1 MHELLIGG
9 QKSGKS
15 AQAER
20 LAQRWLADD
29 STNQVVFIVTAQG
42 FDDEMQARIA
52 RHQSDRALRFEKNLE
67 RTFTIEEPLN
77 IALRIQAHSNAKTL
91 IVLDCITVW
100 LVNYLMPFAPL
111 SNLTTPYETA
121 QTGLLQALKR
131 AHGPIV
137 VVSNEIGLGVI
148 PTGQAVRAY
157 VDALGLLNQT
167 LAQACQ
173 RVTLMSAG
181 LPLSLKG
188 AP

>member
-20 LAQRWLADD
+20 LAQRWLAHD
-29 STNQVVFIVTAQG
+29 SANKVFFIVTAQG

-52 RHQSDRALRFEKNLE
+52 RHQSDRERRFKDDAE
-67 RTFTIEEPLN
+67 RVLTIEEPLN
-77 IALRIQAHSNAKTL
+77 IALSIQASSKPNTL

-100 LVNYLMPFAPL
+100 LSNYLMPFVPL
-111 SNLTTPYETA
+111 PNARAAYEAA
-121 QTGLLQALKR
+121 QTALLQTLKV
-131 AHGPIV
+131 AQGPV
-137 VVSNEIGLGVI
+137 VLVSNEIGLGVI
-148 PTGQAVRAY
+148 PMGQAVRAY
-157 VDALGLLNQT
+157 VDSLGVLNQT

-173 RVTLMSAG
+173 RVTLMTAG